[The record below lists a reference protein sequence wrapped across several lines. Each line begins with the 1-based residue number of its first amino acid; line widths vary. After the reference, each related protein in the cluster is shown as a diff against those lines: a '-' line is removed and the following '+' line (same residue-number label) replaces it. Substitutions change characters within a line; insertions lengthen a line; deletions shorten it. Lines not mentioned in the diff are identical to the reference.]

1 MSLMVPLLL
10 GTAAFGIAK
19 LAGASTKTSLL
30 AGLGTFGGLAAFQS
44 MAPQTYSSI
53 FGKGALSGSQAATTG
68 GLTAQGTGM
77 NAAFKAAVGSSSPEL
92 AAAAGTTSGLAGGA
106 PIVGS
111 SPAAANYM
119 VGGQLGDAFAA
130 ASPMAPEIAAAAP
143 MAADVA
149 AAPTLAGK
157 IGNFISENPG
167 TSLAGGAIA
176 TNLLG
181 QAMAD
186 DPMTVQ
192 QASQA
197 YPEAD
202 YVRLKQEQDAA
213 VEGMAGRYPYNLDPG
228 QNRGDIYNP
237 VNPIYANQG
246 GLISF
251 KNYSEG
257 GINYLPSKT
266 DHDENDSNNYV
277 RATGYVEDGTGN
289 GDKDEDTMLAQLAD
303 GEFVS
308 RADAILGAGIM
319 SGANPEDMKEM
330 RRKGARFFY
339 NQQDQLKRIYDI
351 VNDGNKTS

>member
-53 FGKGALSGSQAATTG
+53 FGKAGLSGSKAATGG

-77 NAAFKAAVGSSSPEL
+77 DAAFKSAVSASAPEL
-92 AAAAGTTSGLAGGA
+92 ASTAATSSGLAGGT
-106 PIVGS
+106 PVVGI
-111 SPAAANYM
+111 PETAGNYM
-119 VGGQLGDAFAA
+119 VGAQPIKDAFAA
-130 ASPMAPEIAAAAP
+130 ASPIAPEIAAAAP
-143 MAADVA
+143 AAADVA

-157 IGNFISENPG
+157 VGNFISENPG
-167 TSLAGGAIA
+167 LSLAGGVAA
-176 TNLLG
+176 ANLLG
-181 QAMAD
+181 SAMAE

-192 QASQA
+192 QAGQA
-197 YPEAD
+197 YPESD
-202 YVRLKQEQDAA
+202 YKAAKARQDAA
-213 VEGMAGRYPYNLDPG
+213 IEGMARRYDYDLDPDRD
-228 QNRGDIYNP
+228 RGDIYNP

-251 KNYSEG
+251 KNFAEG
-257 GINYLPSKT
+257 GINYLPSKS

-277 RATGYVEDGTGN
+277 RAMGYVEDGSGN

-319 SGANPEDMKEM
+319 I
-330 RRKGARFFY
+330 RFAW
-339 NQQDQLKRIYDI
+339 
-351 VNDGNKTS
+351 

>member
-1 MSLMVPLLL
+1 L

-53 FGKGALSGSQAATTG
+53 FGKAGLSGSKAAAGG

-77 NAAFKAAVGSSSPEL
+77 DAAFKAAVGSSTPEL
-92 AAAAGTTSGLAGGA
+92 ASTAATTSGLAGGT
-106 PIVGS
+106 PIVTS
-111 SPAAANYM
+111 TPAAANFIP
-119 VGGQLGDAFAA
+119 GGQLEAAFGTGTSVATDL
-130 ASPMAPEIAAAAP
+130 AAAAP
-143 MAADVA
+143 AVADVA
-149 AAPTLAGK
+149 AAPTLASQA
-157 IGNFISENPG
+157 GNFIKENPG
-167 TSLAGGAIA
+167 LSLAGGVAA
-176 TNLLG
+176 ANLLG
-181 QAMAD
+181 SAMAE

-192 QASQA
+192 QAGQA
-197 YPEAD
+197 YPESD
-202 YVRLKQEQDAA
+202 YKAAKARQDAA
-213 VEGMAGRYPYNLDPG
+213 IEGMAGRYDYDLDPDRD
-228 QNRGDIYNP
+228 RGDIYNP

-251 KNYSEG
+251 KNFAEG
-257 GINYLPSKT
+257 GINYLPSKS

-277 RATGYVEDGTGN
+277 RAMGYVEDGSGN

-319 SGANPEDMKEM
+319 SGANPKDMKDM
-330 RRKGARFFY
+330 RSKGAKFFY

>member
-53 FGKGALSGSQAATTG
+53 FGKGALSGSKAATGG

-77 NAAFKAAVGSSSPEL
+77 DAAFKAAVGSSTPEL
-92 AAAAGTTSGLAGGA
+92 ATAAGTTSGLAGTPA
-106 PIVGS
+106 VGS

-130 ASPMAPEIAAAAP
+130 ASPIAPEITATAP
-143 MAADVA
+143 AVADVA

-167 TSLAGGAIA
+167 TSLAGAAVA

-192 QASQA
+192 QASQT

-213 VEGMAGRYPYNLDPG
+213 IEGMAGRYPYDLDPAG
-228 QNRGDIYNP
+228 NRGDIYNP

-266 DHDENDSNNYV
+266 DHDEHDSNNYV
-277 RATGYVEDGTGN
+277 RAAGYVEDGSGN

-319 SGANPEDMKEM
+319 SGANPKDMKEM
-330 RRKGARFFY
+330 RSKGAKFFY

>member
-53 FGKGALSGSQAATTG
+53 FGKGALSGSQAATG

-77 NAAFKAAVGSSSPEL
+77 NAAFRSAVSASTPEL
-92 AAAAGTTSGLAGGA
+92 ATAAGTTSGLAGT

-143 MAADVA
+143 AVADVA

-157 IGNFISENPG
+157 IGNYISENPG
-167 TSLAGGAIA
+167 TSLAAGVAA
-176 TNLLG
+176 ANLLG
-181 QAMAD
+181 SAMAE

-192 QASQA
+192 QAGQA

-202 YVRLKQEQDAA
+202 YAAAKARQDAA
-213 VEGMAGRYPYNLDPG
+213 VEGMSGRYPYDLDPAG
-228 QNRGDIYNP
+228 NRGDIYNP

-257 GINYLPSKT
+257 GINYLPSKS

-277 RATGYVEDGTGN
+277 RAMGYVEDGSGN

-319 SGANPEDMKEM
+319 SGANPKDMKEM
-330 RRKGARFFY
+330 RSKGAKFFY